1 METAVTAQILRAQ
14 ARKSGVLRARN
25 LRQQAANNAQKAAR
39 RMPKMKRILW
49 IAVLT
54 AALPLAA
61 RAEVDKKTERTWKAK
76 CASCHGADGKGQTD
90 QGTKMGIP
98 DYTAPAWQKAKT
110 DADIKKAIT
119 DGVNQEKAGKK
130 QEMEP
135 FKDKLPPEQI
145 DQLVAYIRTL
155 K

>member
-1 METAVTAQILRAQ
+1 
-14 ARKSGVLRARN
+14 
-25 LRQQAANNAQKAAR
+25 
-39 RMPKMKRILW
+39 MPEMKKNLW
-49 IAVLT
+49 IATVI
-54 AALPLAA
+54 AALMPLAA

-76 CASCHGADGKGQTD
+76 CASCHGVDGKGQTD

-98 DYTAPAWQKAKT
+98 DYTTAAWQKDT
-110 DADIKKAIT
+110 SDADIKKAIT
-119 DGVNQEKAGKK
+119 EGVNRDKAGKK

-145 DQLVAYIRTL
+145 DLLVAYIHTL